1 MWGGPVTTTLEPAAT
16 AGADDAPTATP
27 QRRAARSRVS
37 AGHLV
42 MVVAGLLAVLL
53 NYSALR
59 ARDDTVR
66 VAIAAWEL
74 RAGQT
79 LSAADLAFTDL
90 RAEPA
95 LLATLLEPAGLPAVQ
110 GWVVTSAVGPGELL
124 RAGDLQP
131 PSAPAAQRAMSI
143 PVDPQHAVAG
153 DLQAGDR
160 VDVIEVEGRTA
171 SYLLVDAEVLAVPA
185 AQTGGI
191 AGGLQAFSVTIAVD
205 DATALRLAVAIRG
218 GQLELV
224 RSTGSTPATTDRIDD
239 AAEDAFASE
248 DAASPGSGLTTAEGD
263 SAQDAAAPEDATAEE
278 PDAGGDQP

>member
-1 MWGGPVTTTLEPAAT
+1 
-16 AGADDAPTATP
+16 
-27 QRRAARSRVS
+27 
-37 AGHLV
+37 
-42 MVVAGLLAVLL
+42 
-53 NYSALR
+53 
-59 ARDDTVR
+59 
-66 VAIAAWEL
+66 VAIAAGEL

-95 LLATLLEPAGLPAVQ
+95 LLATLLEPAGLPGVE

-239 AAEDAFASE
+239 AAEDAFAPE
-248 DAASPGSGLTTAEGD
+248 DAAA
-263 SAQDAAAPEDATAEE
+263 E